1 MRSLRR
7 KAWHSESLSLPK
19 NKLTTG
25 KMIDDN
31 FRKIA
36 VANHL
41 EGVDKLV
48 EGATWE
54 EATNKVIADNLVE
67 KIEHLL
73 KGKAHYFTCCD
84 RTTEHRK
91 IVIEYDHKQK

>member
-1 MRSLRR
+1 LL
-7 KAWHSESLSLPK
+7 SESMSLHK